1 MDIIQSYYALSNKN
15 NGAELWN
22 VLNKIN
28 NNERMRQSFNKTELH
43 PILILTLIPSTAQ
56 EMKFSSRISSVNV
69 TKSAV
74 NCGFGHIY

>member
-15 NGAELWN
+15 NGAELWS

-28 NNERMRQSFNKTELH
+28 KNERMRQSFNKTEFH
-43 PILILTLIPSTAQ
+43 PILILTVIPSTAQ

-74 NCGFGHIY
+74 YCRSGHIY